1 MAKADFYCLYQDKQY
16 QMKFIA
22 GFMGVKKPLELR
34 PEIDWAIRDSII
46 EGIKD
51 IDNDYKHDILN
62 PNGN

>member
-1 MAKADFYCLYQDKQY
+1 LL
-16 QMKFIA
+16 
-22 GFMGVKKPLELR
+22 GLWGSKKTLELR

-51 IDNDYKHDILN
+51 IDTDYKHDILN